1 MSTDLDPN
9 ALRFSDDTGLIP
21 TIVQDDEDG
30 TVLMLGYMNR
40 EALDRTRTSGRVTFY
55 SRSRGRIWE
64 KGETS
69 GNVLHLASLSADCDA
84 DALLVRATPDGP
96 TCHTGA
102 RSCFGPAGDS
112 GTPHTRLGKVLAG
125 LWEVIEGRAA
135 SKPAGSYTVKLLEDG
150 PLRPAQKVAEEAAET
165 ALASVAEPERLA
177 SESADLLYHL
187 LVLWRAVGIDPAD
200 VAEELAGRAT

>member
-1 MSTDLDPN
+1 MSTDFDPN

-84 DALLVRATPDGP
+84 DALLVRRYL
-96 TCHTGA
+96 
-102 RSCFGPAGDS
+102 RSQRRPVCPAGDS